1 MRAWLVVGLL
11 LLAAC
16 PRGATENE
24 RCTKTS
30 DCVAAL
36 SCCSGAC
43 IDVTKDTR
51 HCGACGEACGTRN
64 AVATCQAGVCR
75 AACTEGFA
83 DCNAAAS
90 DGCEVDLRA
99 DVANCGACGS
109 ACVTANATAA
119 CTSSQCT
126 VAACQT
132 GFANCDGRAANGCEV
147 SLVTDLMNCGGC
159 GATCSVPNAT
169 ARCFSSRCA
178 VGTCE
183 AGRADCDGEADGGC
197 EADTRTSTLHC
208 GGCNQPCPTDQSCV
222 LGQCRLLELYVFGGM
237 PMPADVVT
245 NEVLRLQLGQRSFTP
260 VVTAS
265 PTGAPPARAFH
276 LAAWDATDTQ
286 LLVLGGSGTGGAPVA
301 PDLFALDLSLTP
313 PTWSRPATTGTAPA
327 ALTGMAGGWDRANRR
342 WYVFGGSDQAFAGT
356 PTSSLLV
363 FDAATSTWTQP
374 SGSGTTPPAR
384 AFAAATFDET
394 SARFVVHGG
403 LGANGV
409 VLGDTW
415 VFDPVTVT
423 WTSAMMSGPGPR
435 VASTFFHGASPP
447 VLFGGGE
454 TVNAPQTHFNDVW
467 ELDPL
472 TATWTLRATMNG
484 PAPRRWSVGV
494 TVGGLRHL
502 VSGVFDD
509 GATQT
514 LFNDVWALQWPSR
527 TWQQVRS
534 NAPVGAAGV
543 RVGFTAVSREP

>member
-1 MRAWLVVGLL
+1 MRAGLVVSVL

-24 RCTKTS
+24 RCAKTS

-36 SCCSGAC
+36 TCCSGAC

-51 HCGACGEACGTRN
+51 HCGACGDACGTRN

-75 AACTEGFA
+75 AACTEGFG
-83 DCNAAAS
+83 DCNALAS

-99 DVANCGACGS
+99 DVMHCGACGT

-119 CTSSQCT
+119 CTSGQCA
-126 VAACQT
+126 VGSCQA

-147 SLVTDLMNCGGC
+147 SLVTDLMNCGAC

-169 ARCFSSRCA
+169 ARCFSSRCG

-197 EADTRTSTLHC
+197 ETDIGTSTLHC

-222 LGQCRLLELYVFGGM
+222 VGRCRLLELYVFGGM

-245 NEVLRLQLGQRSFTP
+245 NDVLRLQLGQRSFTT
-260 VVTAS
+260 VVTAA
-265 PTGAPPARAFH
+265 PTGAPPPRAFH

-286 LLVLGGSGTGGAPVA
+286 LLVLGGSGSGGVPVA
-301 PDLFALDLSLTP
+301 PDLFALDLSVTP

-342 WYVFGGSDQAFAGT
+342 WYVFGGSDQAFTGT
-356 PTSSLLV
+356 PTSTLLV
-363 FDAATSTWTQP
+363 LDAATSTWNQP
-374 SGSGTTPPAR
+374 SVSGTTPPAR
-384 AFAAATFDET
+384 SFAAATFDEA

-409 VLGDTW
+409 MLGDTW

-435 VASTFFHGASPP
+435 VASTFFQGASPP
-447 VLFGGGE
+447 VLFGGGDA
-454 TVNAPQTHFNDVW
+454 VNAPQTHFNDVW
-467 ELDPL
+467 EFEPL

-484 PAPRRWSVGV
+484 PAPRRSAVGV

-514 LFNDVWALQWPSR
+514 LFNDVWALQWPAR